1 MSQGHQSHSPII
13 NCFAFFFFFSKLQN
27 PVFNWKDVIPKKW
40 LNNNATGAKY
50 EGMW

>member
-13 NCFAFFFFFSKLQN
+13 NCFAFFFSFQN
-27 PVFNWKDVIPKKW
+27 YKIHYSNEDVIPKKW